1 MPNGDLNAFTGKHAV
16 QDFMNPGKLAYL
28 PLVELPEH
36 LNPMASDGVRIMAKL
51 MTFTPLH
58 NVKAIPAFNMMAA
71 AAQRGEL
78 AGVETIIEN
87 SSGNT
92 VTALAVSARQFG
104 IEQTKAIVPSEASW
118 QKIQMLQF
126 FGITPIVNQ
135 EPADPDEADERSGIY
150 KAKEMGSQEGWM
162 NPGQYTNPD
171 NPEAHYQ
178 WIGRQIWEQTSQA
191 ITVLCGSLGTTG
203 TMIGN
208 SRYLKEAN
216 EAIQVVGVKRAPDN
230 YVPGPRT
237 ELLLR
242 LIGFDWPPHL
252 DSQQVATT
260 KDSYRS
266 SMELSRN
273 GIYVGPSSGL
283 SLVGLVAYLDQQ
295 QQAGTLDQLRNE
307 NGEVVCVFMCPDTP
321 LPYFEEYFRYLAAE
335 DFPEIVN
342 QELLENLPSDQPQ

>member
-1 MPNGDLNAFTGKHAV
+1 MPTDGLNVFTGPQAV

-28 PLVELPEH
+28 PMVELPPH
-36 LNPMASDGVRIMAKL
+36 LNPFASQGVRIMAKL

-58 NVKAIPAFNMMAA
+58 NVKVIPAFNMMAA

-78 AGVETIIEN
+78 EGVETIIEN

-92 VTALAVSARQFG
+92 VAALAVSARQFG
-104 IEQTKAIVPSEASW
+104 IERTMAIVPSEASW

-126 FGITPIVNQ
+126 FGIPPIVNQ
-135 EPADPDEADERSGIY
+135 EPDEPDETDQCSGIY

-178 WIGRQIWEQTSQA
+178 WIGRQIWEQTRGK
-191 ITVLCGSLGTTG
+191 ITVFCGGLGTTG

-252 DSQQVATT
+252 DAQQVATT
-260 KDSYRS
+260 ENSYRS

-283 SLVGLVAYLDQQ
+283 SLVGLLAYLEQQ
-295 QQAGTLDQLRNE
+295 QQASALDQLRNE

-321 LPYFEEYFRYLAAE
+321 LPYFDEYFRYLGDA
-335 DFPEIVN
+335 DFPEIIN
-342 QELLENLPSDQPQ
+342 QEILENLPTD